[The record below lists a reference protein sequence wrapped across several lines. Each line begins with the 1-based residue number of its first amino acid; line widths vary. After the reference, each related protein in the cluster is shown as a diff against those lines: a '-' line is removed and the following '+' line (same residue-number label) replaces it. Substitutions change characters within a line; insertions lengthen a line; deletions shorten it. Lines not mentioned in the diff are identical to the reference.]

1 MAHRGGL
8 KEQGGRGSKQTAP
21 AMASRQMIIAFL
33 HSRRHHLLRFPLHPH
48 PTPFKSPSSISYF
61 FPSSFSDRFRPNWLH
76 DHRHSRTQWSPGSF
90 LVAGLCDS
98 TASSLGATRGG
109 GKEEATALQM
119 IDYARALKGN
129 EANYAEAVRVLE
141 QGLSFFTGHHLSS
154 ANAAGRVQLTL
165 ATIHAN
171 RENFGAAI
179 EVLQHL
185 VDMTSASLVV
195 RVAALEALTGLC
207 LQTHQDDAALGHA
220 HSLLGLLKTVDD
232 DLDSN
237 QADTLLFRAAAV
249 RGLVELAYA
258 QEDNVEPYTD
268 ESKQTHSED
277 AGAILAYAEILH
289 VHGRLA
295 YAQEFYKKA
304 ILLAKAGLENSG
316 QVLSAVG
323 MTPEEVYIG
332 GLAGLG
338 QLLTLQRSY
347 QESEERLT
355 EALKQ
360 VENIKGEGHPQVGFI
375 LSCLGD
381 SYWRGGKVEDHA
393 DPVLAEALYQKALYL
408 LKAPP
413 LDQHD
418 NKENLEYK
426 ELIALT
432 RAHLSAVLATSE
444 SRRNEADRLMQWAQ
458 AAWKN
463 PIPLTETLPEDLG
476 AKSSD
481 ETKKERYKMID
492 VRLGR
497 VF

>member
-277 AGAILAYAEILH
+277 AG
-289 VHGRLA
+289 
-295 YAQEFYKKA
+295 
-304 ILLAKAGLENSG
+304 
-316 QVLSAVG
+316 
-323 MTPEEVYIG
+323 
-332 GLAGLG
+332 
-338 QLLTLQRSY
+338 
-347 QESEERLT
+347 
-355 EALKQ
+355 
-360 VENIKGEGHPQVGFI
+360 GEGHPQVGFI